1 MSFNQIYGH
10 EKKLALLKAAVLNNR
25 IAHAYLFHGIDG
37 VGKKTVARNFAKMV
51 NCEEG
56 GPDACD
62 RCVSCLKVDHGHH
75 PDLVTVEPEG
85 QFIRIRQIREI
96 QNQVRFSPLE
106 GKARVF
112 IVHCAERMNTATA
125 NALLKT
131 LEEPVAKNILILISS
146 RGHQMPATILSRC
159 QRLRFNPLGAEVV
172 AEFLERE
179 GSLERTES
187 ALLAASCGGSI
198 GKALEM
204 KENAYVALKNA
215 VLDRF
220 IGLKDPLDF
229 FSFLSEFGPE
239 REDVI
244 KRLEVLLTW
253 HRDLLYCRE
262 GGEAEKLIHRDRADQ
277 LRQKAAGCS
286 GRDLL
291 ANIKTISQTRRAI
304 EQNASKQLALE
315 CMMFRLVRGADA

>member
-1 MSFNQIYGH
+1 MAFNQIYGH
-10 EKKLALLKAAVLNNR
+10 EKKIALLKAAVLNQR
-25 IAHAYLFHGIDG
+25 IAHAYLFYGIDG
-37 VGKKTVARNFAKMV
+37 VGKNTAARNFAKMV

-62 RCVSCLKVDHGHH
+62 RCASCLKMDHGRH

-85 QFIRIRQIREI
+85 QFIRIHQIREI
-96 QNQVRFSPLE
+96 QNQMRFSPLE
-106 GKARVF
+106 GKARIF
-112 IVHCAERMNTATA
+112 IIPCAERMHTATA

-131 LEEPVAKNILILISS
+131 LEEPVANNILILISS
-146 RGHQMPATILSRC
+146 RAHQMPATILSRC
-159 QRLRFNPLGAEVV
+159 QRLRFNPLATDVV
-172 AEFLERE
+172 AAFLERE
-179 GSLERTES
+179 HSLERTEA

-220 IGLKDPLDF
+220 IALKDPLDF
-229 FSFLSEFGPE
+229 FSFLSEFGSE
-239 REDVI
+239 KEDVI
-244 KRLEVLLTW
+244 RRLEVLLTW

-262 GGEAEKLIHRDRADQ
+262 GGETEKLIHRDRADQ
-277 LRQKAAGCS
+277 LRQKAAEYS

-291 ANIKTISQTRRAI
+291 ENIKTINRTRRAI
-304 EQNASKQLALE
+304 EQNAGRQLALE
-315 CMMFRLVRGADA
+315 CMMFRLARGAGA